1 MRLLNE
7 MTPEERRWREQEKR
21 YCVRCGRFARVRVDR
36 HESTVTWTGEQQ
48 LPPRRFVNARMRV
61 IEETWLCPG
70 CPKRPE
76 SEEPTP
82 GLLMDF
88 EHVGSPEEIVPWT
101 P

>member
-21 YCVRCGRFARVRVDR
+21 HCVRCGRFARVLVEQR
-36 HESTVTWTGEQQ
+36 ESTVTWNGEQQ

-61 IEETWLCPG
+61 IEEEWLCPR
-70 CPKRPE
+70 CPEWPE
-76 SEEPTP
+76 SVEQPP
-82 GLLMDF
+82 GLVMEF
-88 EHVGSPEEIVPWT
+88 EHVGRPEEIVPVT